1 MDTWNPIKDSTI
13 NLSAAIAIFVCAFM
27 ASFTEINW
35 AANVALGVVILELGV
50 TAVWVLGRRRPA
62 ADPPART

>member
-13 NLSAAIAIFVCAFM
+13 NVSAATAIFVCAFM

-35 AANVALGVVILELGV
+35 AANVALGLVILEFGV
-50 TAVWVLGRRRPA
+50 AAGWVLGRRRPA
-62 ADPPART
+62 ADAPRT